1 MAYCRY
7 LPVAFHIG
15 VNMRRNIGKNL
26 AVFFLL
32 LLCFFLVLTGY
43 FIDRKEQKELVL
55 LQEKYERQDKELG
68 ELQEQLS
75 QKRRSWHDIKPKG
88 FVILA
93 FSEENQHLM
102 DSIKPEMEKRGLT
115 GTVVIKNKGNVA
127 KEEIEKWTHAGWDIA
142 LGGEIGR
149 EKEQREQFLTD
160 FKKFSEICKTYD
172 IQTPEGFFFNG
183 GEVSHGKRL
192 LYPIM
197 KEYSYSMAVMF
208 AQNENQLNYSV
219 NQEYGELKECQN
231 VSLRGGYDVVHN
243 ILAQVKTQG
252 VPVVLS
258 DFGKDNQMEISQEES
273 IEGLTEILDFIQEEQ
288 KTGELK
294 AGSIQQYLDYLSEI
308 EEEKQKAKKEY
319 ESFEQEIKEKRKE
332 IQNTYE

>member
-149 EKEQREQFLTD
+149 EKEQ
-160 FKKFSEICKTYD
+160 
-172 IQTPEGFFFNG
+172 
-183 GEVSHGKRL
+183 
-192 LYPIM
+192 
-197 KEYSYSMAVMF
+197 
-208 AQNENQLNYSV
+208 
-219 NQEYGELKECQN
+219 
-231 VSLRGGYDVVHN
+231 
-243 ILAQVKTQG
+243 
-252 VPVVLS
+252 
-258 DFGKDNQMEISQEES
+258 
-273 IEGLTEILDFIQEEQ
+273 
-288 KTGELK
+288 
-294 AGSIQQYLDYLSEI
+294 
-308 EEEKQKAKKEY
+308 
-319 ESFEQEIKEKRKE
+319 
-332 IQNTYE
+332 

>member
-1 MAYCRY
+1 
-7 LPVAFHIG
+7 
-15 VNMRRNIGKNL
+15 
-26 AVFFLL
+26 
-32 LLCFFLVLTGY
+32 
-43 FIDRKEQKELVL
+43 
-55 LQEKYERQDKELG
+55 
-68 ELQEQLS
+68 
-75 QKRRSWHDIKPKG
+75 
-88 FVILA
+88 
-93 FSEENQHLM
+93 
-102 DSIKPEMEKRGLT
+102 
-115 GTVVIKNKGNVA
+115 
-127 KEEIEKWTHAGWDIA
+127 
-142 LGGEIGR
+142 
-149 EKEQREQFLTD
+149 
-160 FKKFSEICKTYD
+160 
-172 IQTPEGFFFNG
+172 
-183 GEVSHGKRL
+183 
-192 LYPIM
+192 
-197 KEYSYSMAVMF
+197 MAVMF

-258 DFGKDNQMEISQEES
+258 DFGKDISQEAS

-288 KTGELK
+288 KTEELK

>member
-1 MAYCRY
+1 
-7 LPVAFHIG
+7 
-15 VNMRRNIGKNL
+15 
-26 AVFFLL
+26 
-32 LLCFFLVLTGY
+32 
-43 FIDRKEQKELVL
+43 
-55 LQEKYERQDKELG
+55 
-68 ELQEQLS
+68 
-75 QKRRSWHDIKPKG
+75 
-88 FVILA
+88 
-93 FSEENQHLM
+93 
-102 DSIKPEMEKRGLT
+102 
-115 GTVVIKNKGNVA
+115 
-127 KEEIEKWTHAGWDIA
+127 
-142 LGGEIGR
+142 
-149 EKEQREQFLTD
+149 
-160 FKKFSEICKTYD
+160 
-172 IQTPEGFFFNG
+172 
-183 GEVSHGKRL
+183 
-192 LYPIM
+192 M

-258 DFGKDNQMEISQEES
+258 DFGKDNQMEISQEAS

-288 KTGELK
+288 KTEELK
-294 AGSIQQYLDYLSEI
+294 AGSIQQYLSEI